1 MRKLNDLHHFQD
13 PQEEKPP
20 ETPPKNRLKRFFSWF
35 FKWFKKDKTK
45 LTVPAINQ
53 KVIISRILLGLC
65 ILIILFV
72 LIFIARSFRYN
83 HEQKQARTQISQL
96 SSELK
101 NIKAHNGNTDNIDVF
116 SKEFVTAY
124 YHTKLEQED
133 YNDNLKK
140 FIAKDMEVP
149 KVSKREDEKTIQNIS
164 LWHKEVSPSN
174 ENLYNLSYL
183 VDYQVG
189 KNKGVSKEII
199 NFKVEKNKDN
209 YSVVTYPY
217 FESFKDNQNVVDKKL
232 ILNQPSSKPLDNQ
245 TSDNLMK
252 WLDNTFLPRYF
263 KDTSLDEMSYM
274 MRNAETLGDSRNYE
288 KLKDTTVYQEN
299 KQFIIFANV
308 LLTDKATNQ
317 EEIQSLKIVIET
329 DKNNKNIVQSI
340 EHY

>member
-1 MRKLNDLHHFQD
+1 MRKLNDLNQFQP

-20 ETPPKNRLKRFFSWF
+20 EPPKEKRENWFLKI
-35 FKWFKKDKTK
+35 FKKVFKKDKRK

-53 KVIISRILLGLC
+53 KLIFSRILLGLC
-65 ILIILFV
+65 ILIVLFV
-72 LIFIARSFRYN
+72 LIFIVRSFRYN
-83 HEQKQARTQISQL
+83 HEQKQARVQISQL

-101 NIKAHNGNTDNIDVF
+101 SIKVHNGNTDNIDVF
-116 SKEFVTAY
+116 SKEFVNAY

-133 YNDNLKK
+133 YNANLKK
-140 FIAKDMEVP
+140 FMAKDMETP
-149 KVSKREDEKTIQNIS
+149 KVNKGEDEKSIKNIS

-199 NFKVEKNKDN
+199 NSKVEKNKEN

-217 FESFKDNQNVVDKKL
+217 FESFKDSQNVVDKKL
-232 ILNQPSSKPLDNQ
+232 VLDQPSSKPLDNQ
-245 TSDNLMK
+245 TSENLTK

-263 KDTSLDEMSYM
+263 NDTSLDEMSYM
-274 MRNAETLGDSRNYE
+274 MKNVETLGDSRNYE
-288 KLKDTTVYQEN
+288 KLKDTTVYQE
-299 KQFIIFANV
+299 KGQFIVFADV

-317 EEIQSLKIVIET
+317 EEIQSLKIVIEN